1 MIEIFEMQKFAKQY
15 EYFFRNAICLRCKI
29 RNTIYLYIF
38 IILTKIASDG
48 KIIGENRWGKE
59 N

>member
-1 MIEIFEMQKFAKQY
+1 M
-15 EYFFRNAICLRCKI
+15 KI

-59 N
+59 SWLELEVLNSFKIFLVENV